1 MQPNTLTKREY
12 KGKIYVKNI
21 RKSSCRDTDPKPTKK

>member
-1 MQPNTLTKREY
+1 MQPNTLRRREC

-21 RKSSCRDTDPKPTKK
+21 RKIHLGSGEGSETN